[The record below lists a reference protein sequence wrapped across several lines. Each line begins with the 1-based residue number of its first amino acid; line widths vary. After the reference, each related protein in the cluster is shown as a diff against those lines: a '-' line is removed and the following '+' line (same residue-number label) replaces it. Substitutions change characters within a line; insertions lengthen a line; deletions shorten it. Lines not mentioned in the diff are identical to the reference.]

1 MDIERQVLM
10 LYEIPSLTEE
20 LRDDAAKLLLKWG
33 EQQVQW
39 LAMRGDESLPFEDA
53 CGQLQRLMKYINR
66 FIGRRVY
73 ADAEKLE
80 KIRARLL
87 EAAKTLGYT
96 VDEAVFDKLLQS
108 PQDDDAD
115 DVELVLSAIQSS
127 SATDAAAVAPAS
139 DSLEV
144 PANDTPDTPASD
156 QPFSPDGPS
165 LEM

>member
-73 ADAEKLE
+73 ADADKLE
-80 KIRARLL
+80 KIRTRLL
-87 EAAKTLGYT
+87 EAATTLGYT
-96 VDEAVFDKLLQS
+96 VDETVFDKLLQS
-108 PQDDDAD
+108 PQEDDAI
-115 DVELVLSAIQSS
+115 DVELVLSAIQP
-127 SATDAAAVAPAS
+127 AALADAAVAPAS
-139 DSLEV
+139 ESLEV
-144 PANDTPDTPASD
+144 PQNDTPDAPASD